1 MFQRRNQM
9 ARKMNRRTFLRTT
22 SAGGG
27 VLIMAACGTAPAAQV
42 EPTQAP
48 PAAEPTAAPAAEPT
62 AAPAA
67 ESTQVPQAEATLAPT
82 TAAEAA
88 TTAAEPASAGAGMP
102 VVTEPLT
109 LTYWADLGG
118 NAGATMQ
125 SFNEMV
131 CYQELEKLSG
141 IHLEFQHPPLEA
153 QLATEQFNLMIA
165 SGKFPDV
172 IESNFLA
179 FPGGPAKAIRDNVI
193 IRLNELIDEHAP
205 NIKKV
210 LADHP
215 EWRKQIIT
223 DEGDIYCFP
232 FLRGDPLLM
241 TFTGAT
247 VRKDYFDK
255 EGIEIPTTID
265 EWHTALTALKGK
277 DLNGN
282 GNQDEWPFSS
292 WVGNVRGGFNTHTF
306 IGAWGITTGFYQ
318 DNGVVKYGPLQPEY
332 KEFLQTMVNWHS
344 EGLMDPD
351 AVAMDQKAFD
361 AKMTNGQI
369 AAAVMNTGSGIGRFT
384 GLMADKPETGFKL
397 AGAPYPTLKA
407 GDKPSLGQ
415 QDNPY
420 PGGGSAA
427 ISSTNQHVVETVKL
441 LDYAFGPEGHMLF
454 NFGVEGVSYNLVD
467 GYPKYTD
474 DIMKNP
480 DGLPLAQSMARHHRA
495 NFSGPFV
502 QDVRYFE
509 QYVALPEQQEAVK
522 IWSEPTNEKMMPPV
536 TPTQDESRRFAR
548 IMGEVNTRYDEIFS
562 KVLTGAEP
570 MTTWDTFVQELQQLG
585 IEEAVAVQQAALD
598 RFNKRA

>member
-1 MFQRRNQM
+1 
-9 ARKMNRRTFLRTT
+9 
-22 SAGGG
+22 
-27 VLIMAACGTAPAAQV
+27 
-42 EPTQAP
+42 
-48 PAAEPTAAPAAEPT
+48 
-62 AAPAA
+62 
-67 ESTQVPQAEATLAPT
+67 
-82 TAAEAA
+82 
-88 TTAAEPASAGAGMP
+88 
-102 VVTEPLT
+102 
-109 LTYWADLGG
+109 
-118 NAGATMQ
+118 
-125 SFNEMV
+125 
-131 CYQELEKLSG
+131 
-141 IHLEFQHPPLEA
+141 
-153 QLATEQFNLMIA
+153 
-165 SGKFPDV
+165 
-172 IESNFLA
+172 
-179 FPGGPAKAIRDNVI
+179 
-193 IRLNELIDEHAP
+193 
-205 NIKKV
+205 
-210 LADHP
+210 
-215 EWRKQIIT
+215 
-223 DEGDIYCFP
+223 
-232 FLRGDPLLM
+232 
-241 TFTGAT
+241 
-247 VRKDYFDK
+247 
-255 EGIEIPTTID
+255 
-265 EWHTALTALKGK
+265 
-277 DLNGN
+277 
-282 GNQDEWPFSS
+282 
-292 WVGNVRGGFNTHTF
+292 
-306 IGAWGITTGFYQ
+306 
-318 DNGVVKYGPLQPEY
+318 
-332 KEFLQTMVNWHS
+332 
-344 EGLMDPD
+344 MDPD